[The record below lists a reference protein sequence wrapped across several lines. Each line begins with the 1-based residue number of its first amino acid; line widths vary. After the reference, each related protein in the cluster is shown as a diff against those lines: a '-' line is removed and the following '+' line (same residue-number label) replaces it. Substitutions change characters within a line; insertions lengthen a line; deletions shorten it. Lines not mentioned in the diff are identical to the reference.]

1 MARPNMKVLVVGARA
16 GGITTA
22 YYLELHGHD
31 ITVVERQDGA
41 GLETSFAN
49 AGQLCRYTARPW
61 AAPSVPSMII
71 REFGRTD
78 APYLIH
84 LRADPAMWRWLAKF
98 LLQCRNSKYQ
108 NTRSNLMR
116 LSVHSSNLM
125 DELVK
130 SENIKFDQGRNGV
143 LHLFRDQKSLDHATN
158 DERHIADPA
167 ARGEVLNRDKC
178 ISIEPALGQNPSKFI
193 GGIFHRHEQTG
204 DAHRFTAELSMLL
217 KTRGVKFRYG
227 VNTQQLI
234 SEGDCVFGVTTDQGP
249 IEADAIVISA
259 ASSSAQLLNPAH
271 PKLPIYPVKGYS
283 ITVRTSGF
291 NGAPKIGIQ
300 DHSRKIGF
308 SRLGEQL
315 RAAGTAEFGAR
326 DGALDHAR
334 IEALCN
340 QTRILFPG
348 AGEFET
354 AKTWAGLRPMTPD
367 GAPILGRTKWKNLF
381 VNTGHGSLGWSLACG
396 SSHIVADIVS
406 ERIPTID
413 LSGLT
418 IDRFP

>member
-1 MARPNMKVLVVGARA
+1 MKVLIVGA
-16 GGITTA
+16 GVVGITTA
-22 YYLELHGHD
+22 YYLRADDHE
-31 ITVVERQDGA
+31 ITVIERQTGA

-71 REFGRTD
+71 REFGRAD
-78 APYLIH
+78 APFLVH

-98 LLQCRNSKYQ
+98 LLQCRGSKHQ
-108 NTRSNLMR
+108 TTRSNLMR
-116 LSVHSSNLM
+116 IAVHSANLM

-130 SENIKFDQGRNGV
+130 TENVNFNHERNGV
-143 LHLFRDQKSLDHATN
+143 LHLFRNQKSLDHAT
-158 DERHIADPA
+158 DEERHIKDPEA
-167 ARGEVLNRDKC
+167 HGEALNRDGC
-178 ISIEPALGQNPSKFI
+178 IAIEPALAQNPSQFI

-204 DAHRFTAELSMLL
+204 DAHRFTKELSKLL
-217 KTRGVKFRYG
+217 KTRGVIFRYG
-227 VNTQQLI
+227 VNAQQIL
-234 SEGDCVFGVTTDQGP
+234 SKGNRVSGLSTDQGV
-249 IEADAIVISA
+249 IESDAVVISA
-259 ASSSAQLLNPAH
+259 ANSSAQLLNSAY

-283 ITVRTSGF
+283 ITVQTSGF

-326 DGALDHAR
+326 DDAPDHTR

-367 GAPILGRTKWKNLF
+367 GAPIVGRTKWKNLF

-396 SSHIVADIVS
+396 SSHIIADVVS
-406 ERIPTID
+406 ERTPAID
-413 LSGLT
+413 LTGLT
-418 IDRFP
+418 IDRFA

>member
-1 MARPNMKVLVVGARA
+1 MKVLIVGA
-16 GGITTA
+16 GVVGITTA
-22 YYLELHGHD
+22 YYLRADDHE
-31 ITVVERQDGA
+31 ITVIERQTGA

-71 REFGRTD
+71 REFGRAD
-78 APYLIH
+78 APFLVH

-98 LLQCRNSKYQ
+98 LLQCRGSKHQ
-108 NTRSNLMR
+108 TTRSNLMR
-116 LSVHSSNLM
+116 IAVHSANLM

-130 SENIKFDQGRNGV
+130 TENVNFNHERNGV
-143 LHLFRDQKSLDHATN
+143 LHLFRNQKSLDHAT
-158 DERHIADPA
+158 DEERHVEDPE
-167 ARGEVLNRDKC
+167 ARGEALNRDGC
-178 ISIEPALGQNPSKFI
+178 IAIEPALAQNPSQFI

-204 DAHRFTAELSMLL
+204 DAHRFTKELSKLL
-217 KTRGVKFRYG
+217 KNRGVIFRYG
-227 VNTQQLI
+227 VNAQRIL
-234 SEGDCVFGVTTDQGP
+234 SKGNRVSGLTTDQGV
-249 IEADAIVISA
+249 IESDAVVISA
-259 ASSSAQLLNPAH
+259 ANSSAQLLNSAY

-283 ITVRTSGF
+283 ITVQTSGF

-326 DGALDHAR
+326 DDAPDHTR

-367 GAPILGRTKWKNLF
+367 GAPIVGRTKWKNLF

-396 SSHIVADIVS
+396 SSHIIADVVS
-406 ERIPTID
+406 ERTPTID
-413 LSGLT
+413 LTGLT
-418 IDRFP
+418 IDRFA

>member
-1 MARPNMKVLVVGARA
+1 MKVLIVGA
-16 GGITTA
+16 GVVGITTA
-22 YYLELHGHD
+22 YYLRADGHE
-31 ITVVERQDGA
+31 ITVIERQTGA

-71 REFGRTD
+71 REFGRAD
-78 APYLIH
+78 APFLVH

-98 LLQCRNSKYQ
+98 LLQCRGSKHQ
-108 NTRSNLMR
+108 TTRSNLMR
-116 LSVHSSNLM
+116 IAVHSANLM

-130 SENIKFDQGRNGV
+130 TENVNFNHERNGV
-143 LHLFRDQKSLDHATN
+143 LHLFRNQKSLDHAT
-158 DERHIADPA
+158 DEERHVENRE
-167 ARGEVLNRDKC
+167 ARGEVLNRDGC
-178 ISIEPALGQNPSKFI
+178 ITIEPALAQNPSQFI

-204 DAHRFTAELSMLL
+204 DAHRFTKELSKIL
-217 KTRGVKFRYG
+217 KTRGVIFRYG
-227 VNTQQLI
+227 VNAQQIL
-234 SEGDCVFGVTTDQGP
+234 SKGDRVSGLSTDQGV
-249 IEADAIVISA
+249 IESDAVVISA
-259 ASSSAQLLNPAH
+259 ANSSAQLLNSAY

-283 ITVRTSGF
+283 ITVQTSGF

-326 DGALDHAR
+326 DDAPDHTR

-367 GAPILGRTKWKNLF
+367 GAPIVGRTKWKNLF

-396 SSHIVADIVS
+396 SSHIIADVVS
-406 ERIPTID
+406 ERTPTID
-413 LSGLT
+413 LTGLT
-418 IDRFP
+418 IDRFA

>member
-1 MARPNMKVLVVGARA
+1 MKVLIVGA
-16 GGITTA
+16 GVVGITTA
-22 YYLELHGHD
+22 YYLRADGHE
-31 ITVVERQDGA
+31 ITVIERQTGA

-71 REFGRTD
+71 REFGRAD
-78 APYLIH
+78 APFLVH

-98 LLQCRNSKYQ
+98 LLQCRGSKHQ
-108 NTRSNLMR
+108 TTRSNLMR
-116 LSVHSSNLM
+116 IAVHSANLM

-130 SENIKFDQGRNGV
+130 TENVNFNHERNGV
-143 LHLFRDQKSLDHATN
+143 LHLFRNQKSLDHAT
-158 DERHIADPA
+158 DEERHVEDPE
-167 ARGEVLNRDKC
+167 ARGEALNRDGC
-178 ISIEPALGQNPSKFI
+178 IAIEPALAQNPSQFI

-204 DAHRFTAELSMLL
+204 DAHRFTKELSKLL
-217 KTRGVKFRYG
+217 KARGVIFRYG
-227 VNTQQLI
+227 VNAQRIL
-234 SEGDCVFGVTTDQGP
+234 SKGNRVSGLSTDQGV
-249 IEADAIVISA
+249 IESDAVVISA
-259 ASSSAQLLNPAH
+259 ANSSAQLLNSAY

-283 ITVRTSGF
+283 ITVQTSGF

-326 DGALDHAR
+326 DDAPDHTR

-367 GAPILGRTKWKNLF
+367 GAPIVGRTKWKNRF

-396 SSHIVADIVS
+396 SSHIIADVVS
-406 ERIPTID
+406 ERTPTID
-413 LSGLT
+413 LTGLT
-418 IDRFP
+418 IDRFA

>member
-1 MARPNMKVLVVGARA
+1 MKVLIVGA
-16 GGITTA
+16 GVVGITTA
-22 YYLELHGHD
+22 YYLRADDHE
-31 ITVVERQDGA
+31 ITVIERQTGA

-71 REFGRTD
+71 REFGRAD
-78 APYLIH
+78 APFLVH

-98 LLQCRNSKYQ
+98 LLQCRGSKHQ
-108 NTRSNLMR
+108 TTRSNLMR
-116 LSVHSSNLM
+116 IAVHSANLM

-130 SENIKFDQGRNGV
+130 TENVNFNHERNGV
-143 LHLFRDQKSLDHATN
+143 LHLFRNQKSLDHAT
-158 DERHIADPA
+158 DEERHVENRE
-167 ARGEVLNRDKC
+167 ARGEVLNRDGC
-178 ISIEPALGQNPSKFI
+178 ITIEPALAQNPSQFI

-204 DAHRFTAELSMLL
+204 DAHRFTKELSKIL
-217 KTRGVKFRYG
+217 KTRGVIFRYG
-227 VNTQQLI
+227 VNAQQIL
-234 SEGDCVFGVTTDQGP
+234 SKGDRVSGLSTDQGV
-249 IEADAIVISA
+249 IESDAVVISA
-259 ASSSAQLLNPAH
+259 ANSSAQLLNSAY

-283 ITVRTSGF
+283 ITVQTSGF

-326 DGALDHAR
+326 DGAPDHAR

-367 GAPILGRTKWKNLF
+367 GAPIVGRTKWKNLF

-396 SSHIVADIVS
+396 SSHIIADVVS
-406 ERIPTID
+406 ERTPAID
-413 LSGLT
+413 LTGLT
-418 IDRFP
+418 IDRFA

>member
-1 MARPNMKVLVVGARA
+1 MKVLIVGA
-16 GGITTA
+16 GVVGITTA
-22 YYLELHGHD
+22 YYLRADDHE
-31 ITVVERQDGA
+31 ITVIERQTGA

-71 REFGRTD
+71 REFGRAD
-78 APYLIH
+78 APFLVH

-98 LLQCRNSKYQ
+98 LLQCRGSKHQ
-108 NTRSNLMR
+108 TTRSNLMR
-116 LSVHSSNLM
+116 IAVHSANLM

-130 SENIKFDQGRNGV
+130 TENVNFNHERNGV
-143 LHLFRDQKSLDHATN
+143 LHLFRNQKSLDHAT
-158 DERHIADPA
+158 DEERHVENRE
-167 ARGEVLNRDKC
+167 ARGEVLNRDGC
-178 ISIEPALGQNPSKFI
+178 ITIEPALAQNPSQFI

-204 DAHRFTAELSMLL
+204 DAHRFTKELSKIL
-217 KTRGVKFRYG
+217 KTRGVIFRYG
-227 VNTQQLI
+227 VNAQQIL
-234 SEGDCVFGVTTDQGP
+234 SKGDRVSGLSTDQGV
-249 IEADAIVISA
+249 IESDAVVISA
-259 ASSSAQLLNPAH
+259 ANSSAQLLNSAY

-283 ITVRTSGF
+283 ITVQTSGF

-326 DGALDHAR
+326 DGAPDHAR

-367 GAPILGRTKWKNLF
+367 GAPIVGRTKWKNLF

-396 SSHIVADIVS
+396 SSHIIADVVS
-406 ERIPTID
+406 ERTPTID
-413 LSGLT
+413 LTGLT
-418 IDRFP
+418 IDRFA

>member
-1 MARPNMKVLVVGARA
+1 MKVLIVGA
-16 GGITTA
+16 GVVGITTA
-22 YYLELHGHD
+22 YYLRADDHE
-31 ITVVERQDGA
+31 ITVIERQTGA

-71 REFGRTD
+71 REFGRAD
-78 APYLIH
+78 APFLVH

-98 LLQCRNSKYQ
+98 LLQYRHSKHQ
-108 NTRSNLMR
+108 TTRSNLMR
-116 LSVHSSNLM
+116 IAVHSANLM

-130 SENIKFDQGRNGV
+130 TENVNFNHERNGV
-143 LHLFRDQKSLDHATN
+143 LHLFRNQKSLDHAT
-158 DERHIADPA
+158 DEERHVEDPE
-167 ARGEVLNRDKC
+167 ARGEALNRDGC
-178 ISIEPALGQNPSKFI
+178 IAIEPALAQNPSQFI

-204 DAHRFTAELSMLL
+204 DAHRFTKELSKLL
-217 KTRGVKFRYG
+217 KTRGVIFRYG
-227 VNTQQLI
+227 VNAQRIL
-234 SEGDCVFGVTTDQGP
+234 SKGNRVSGLSTDQGV
-249 IEADAIVISA
+249 IESDAVVISA
-259 ASSSAQLLNPAH
+259 ANSSAQLLNSAY

-283 ITVRTSGF
+283 ITVQTSGF

-326 DGALDHAR
+326 DGAPDHAR

-367 GAPILGRTKWKNLF
+367 GAPIVGRTKWKNLF

-396 SSHIVADIVS
+396 SSHIIADVVS
-406 ERIPTID
+406 ERTPAID
-413 LSGLT
+413 LTGLT
-418 IDRFP
+418 IDRFA

>member
-1 MARPNMKVLVVGARA
+1 MKVLVVGA
-16 GGITTA
+16 GVVGITTA

-116 LSVHSSNLM
+116 LAVHSSNLM

-158 DERHIADPA
+158 DERRIADPA

-204 DAHRFTAELSMLL
+204 DAHRFTEKLSMLL

-283 ITVRTSGF
+283 ITVQTSGF

-315 RAAGTAEFGAR
+315 RVAGTAEFGAR
-326 DGALDHAR
+326 DGAPDHAR
-334 IEALCN
+334 IEALYS
-340 QTRILFPG
+340 RARALFPG

-367 GAPILGRTKWKNLF
+367 GAPVLGRTKWKNLF

>member
-1 MARPNMKVLVVGARA
+1 MKVLVVGA
-16 GGITTA
+16 GVVGITTA

-300 DHSRKIGF
+300 DHTRKIGF

-315 RAAGTAEFGAR
+315 RVAGTAEFGAR
-326 DGALDHAR
+326 DGAPAHAR
-334 IEALCN
+334 IEALYDRAR
-340 QTRILFPG
+340 TLFPG
-348 AGEFET
+348 AGDFET

-396 SSHIVADIVS
+396 SSHIVADIIS
-406 ERIPTID
+406 ERIPTIH

>member
-1 MARPNMKVLVVGARA
+1 MKVLIVGA
-16 GGITTA
+16 GVVGITTA
-22 YYLELHGHD
+22 YYLRADDHE
-31 ITVVERQDGA
+31 ITVIERQTGA

-71 REFGRTD
+71 REFGRAD
-78 APYLIH
+78 APFLVH

-98 LLQCRNSKYQ
+98 LLQCRDSKHQ
-108 NTRSNLMR
+108 TTRSNLMR
-116 LSVHSSNLM
+116 IAVHSANLM

-130 SENIKFDQGRNGV
+130 TENVNFNHERNGV
-143 LHLFRDQKSLDHATN
+143 LHLFRNQKSLDHAT
-158 DERHIADPA
+158 DEERHVEDPE
-167 ARGEVLNRDKC
+167 ARGEALNRDGC
-178 ISIEPALGQNPSKFI
+178 IAIEPALAQNPSQFI

-204 DAHRFTAELSMLL
+204 DAHRFTKELSKLL
-217 KTRGVKFRYG
+217 KTRGVIFRYG
-227 VNTQQLI
+227 VNAQQIL
-234 SEGDCVFGVTTDQGP
+234 SKGNRVSGLSTDQGV
-249 IEADAIVISA
+249 IESDAVVISA
-259 ASSSAQLLNPAH
+259 ANSSAQLLNSAY

-283 ITVRTSGF
+283 ITVQTSGF

-326 DGALDHAR
+326 DGAPDHAR

-367 GAPILGRTKWKNLF
+367 GAPIVGRTKWKNLF

-396 SSHIVADIVS
+396 SSHIIADVVS
-406 ERIPTID
+406 ERTPAID
-413 LSGLT
+413 LTGLT
-418 IDRFP
+418 IDRFA

>member
-1 MARPNMKVLVVGARA
+1 MKVLIVGA
-16 GGITTA
+16 GVVGITTA
-22 YYLELHGHD
+22 YYLRADGHE
-31 ITVVERQDGA
+31 ITVIERQTGA

-71 REFGRTD
+71 REFGRAD
-78 APYLIH
+78 APFLVH

-98 LLQCRNSKYQ
+98 LLQCRGSKHQ
-108 NTRSNLMR
+108 TTRSNLMR
-116 LSVHSSNLM
+116 IAVHSANLM

-130 SENIKFDQGRNGV
+130 TENVNFNHERNGV
-143 LHLFRDQKSLDHATN
+143 LHLFRNQKSLDHAT
-158 DERHIADPA
+158 DEERHVENRE
-167 ARGEVLNRDKC
+167 ARGEVLNRDGC
-178 ISIEPALGQNPSKFI
+178 ITIEPALAQNPSQFI

-204 DAHRFTAELSMLL
+204 DAHRFTKELSKIL
-217 KTRGVKFRYG
+217 KTRGVIFRYG
-227 VNTQQLI
+227 VNAQQIL
-234 SEGDCVFGVTTDQGP
+234 SKGNRVSGLSTDQGV
-249 IEADAIVISA
+249 IESDAVVISA
-259 ASSSAQLLNPAH
+259 ANSSAQLLNSAY

-283 ITVRTSGF
+283 ITVQTSGF

-326 DGALDHAR
+326 DDAPDHTR

-367 GAPILGRTKWKNLF
+367 GAPIVGRTKWKNLF

-396 SSHIVADIVS
+396 SSHIIADVVS
-406 ERIPTID
+406 ERTPTID
-413 LSGLT
+413 LTGLT
-418 IDRFP
+418 IDRFA

>member
-1 MARPNMKVLVVGARA
+1 
-16 GGITTA
+16 
-22 YYLELHGHD
+22 
-31 ITVVERQDGA
+31 
-41 GLETSFAN
+41 
-49 AGQLCRYTARPW
+49 
-61 AAPSVPSMII
+61 
-71 REFGRTD
+71 
-78 APYLIH
+78 
-84 LRADPAMWRWLAKF
+84 
-98 LLQCRNSKYQ
+98 
-108 NTRSNLMR
+108 MR

-217 KTRGVKFRYG
+217 KTRGVMFRYG
-227 VNTQQLI
+227 VNAQQLI

-283 ITVRTSGF
+283 ITVQTAGF

-315 RAAGTAEFGAR
+315 RVAGTAEFGAR
-326 DGALDHAR
+326 DGAPDHAR
-334 IEALCN
+334 IEALYDRAR
-340 QTRILFPG
+340 TLFPG

-396 SSHIVADIVS
+396 SSHIVADIIS
-406 ERIPTID
+406 ERIPTIH

>member
-1 MARPNMKVLVVGARA
+1 MKVLIVGA
-16 GGITTA
+16 GVVGITTA
-22 YYLELHGHD
+22 YYLRADGHE
-31 ITVVERQDGA
+31 ITVIERQTGA

-71 REFGRTD
+71 REFGRAD
-78 APYLIH
+78 APFLVH

-98 LLQCRNSKYQ
+98 LLQCRGSKHQ
-108 NTRSNLMR
+108 TTRSNLMR
-116 LSVHSSNLM
+116 IAVHSANLM

-130 SENIKFDQGRNGV
+130 TENVNFNHERNGV
-143 LHLFRDQKSLDHATN
+143 LHLFRNQKSLDHAT
-158 DERHIADPA
+158 DEERHVENRE
-167 ARGEVLNRDKC
+167 ARGEVLNRDGC
-178 ISIEPALGQNPSKFI
+178 ITIEPALAQNPSQFI

-204 DAHRFTAELSMLL
+204 DAHRFTKELSKLL
-217 KTRGVKFRYG
+217 KTRGVIFRYG
-227 VNTQQLI
+227 VNAQQIL
-234 SEGDCVFGVTTDQGP
+234 SKGDRVSGLSTDQGV
-249 IEADAIVISA
+249 IESDAVVISA
-259 ASSSAQLLNPAH
+259 ANSSAQLLNSAY

-283 ITVRTSGF
+283 ITVQTSGF

-326 DGALDHAR
+326 DDAPDHTR

-367 GAPILGRTKWKNLF
+367 GAPIVGRTKWKNLF

-396 SSHIVADIVS
+396 SSHIIADVVS
-406 ERIPTID
+406 ERTPTID
-413 LSGLT
+413 LTGLT
-418 IDRFP
+418 IDRFA

>member
-1 MARPNMKVLVVGARA
+1 MKVLIVGA
-16 GGITTA
+16 GVVGITTA
-22 YYLELHGHD
+22 YYLRADGHE
-31 ITVVERQDGA
+31 ITVIERQTGA

-71 REFGRTD
+71 REFGRAD
-78 APYLIH
+78 APFLVH

-98 LLQCRNSKYQ
+98 LLQCRGSKHQ
-108 NTRSNLMR
+108 TTRSNLMR
-116 LSVHSSNLM
+116 IAVHSANLM

-130 SENIKFDQGRNGV
+130 TENVNFNHERNGV
-143 LHLFRDQKSLDHATN
+143 LHLFRNQKSLDHAT
-158 DERHIADPA
+158 DEERHVEDPEA
-167 ARGEVLNRDKC
+167 HGEALNRDGC
-178 ISIEPALGQNPSKFI
+178 IAIEPALAQNPSQFI

-204 DAHRFTAELSMLL
+204 DAHRFTKELSKIL
-217 KTRGVKFRYG
+217 KTRGVIFRYG
-227 VNTQQLI
+227 VNAQQIL
-234 SEGDCVFGVTTDQGP
+234 SKGDRVSGLSTDQGV
-249 IEADAIVISA
+249 IESDAVVISA
-259 ASSSAQLLNPAH
+259 ANSSAQLLNSAY

-283 ITVRTSGF
+283 ITVQTSGF

-326 DGALDHAR
+326 DGAPDHAR

-367 GAPILGRTKWKNLF
+367 GAPIVGRTKWKNLF

-396 SSHIVADIVS
+396 SSHIIADVVS
-406 ERIPTID
+406 ERTPAID
-413 LSGLT
+413 LTGLT
-418 IDRFP
+418 IDRFA

>member
-1 MARPNMKVLVVGARA
+1 MKVLIVGA
-16 GGITTA
+16 GVVGITTA
-22 YYLELHGHD
+22 YYLRADDHE
-31 ITVVERQDGA
+31 ITVIERQTGA

-71 REFGRTD
+71 REFGRAD
-78 APYLIH
+78 APFLVH

-98 LLQCRNSKYQ
+98 LLQCRGSKHRT
-108 NTRSNLMR
+108 TRSNLMR
-116 LSVHSSNLM
+116 IAVHSANLM

-130 SENIKFDQGRNGV
+130 TENVNFNHERNGV
-143 LHLFRDQKSLDHATN
+143 LHLFRNQKSLDHAT
-158 DERHIADPA
+158 DEERHVEDPE
-167 ARGEVLNRDKC
+167 ARGEALNRDGC
-178 ISIEPALGQNPSKFI
+178 IAIEPALAQNPSQFI

-204 DAHRFTAELSMLL
+204 DAHRFTKELSKLL
-217 KTRGVKFRYG
+217 KTRGVIFRYG
-227 VNTQQLI
+227 VNAQQIL
-234 SEGDCVFGVTTDQGP
+234 SKGNRVSGLSTDQGV
-249 IEADAIVISA
+249 IESDAVVISA
-259 ASSSAQLLNPAH
+259 ANSSAQLLNSAY

-283 ITVRTSGF
+283 ITVQTSGF

-326 DGALDHAR
+326 DGAPDHAR

-367 GAPILGRTKWKNLF
+367 GAPIVGRTKWKNLF

-396 SSHIVADIVS
+396 SSHIIADVVS
-406 ERIPTID
+406 ERTPAID
-413 LSGLT
+413 LTGLT
-418 IDRFP
+418 IDRFA

>member
-1 MARPNMKVLVVGARA
+1 MKVLIVGA
-16 GGITTA
+16 GVVGITTA
-22 YYLELHGHD
+22 YYLRADDHE
-31 ITVVERQDGA
+31 ITVIERQTGA

-71 REFGRTD
+71 REFGRAD
-78 APYLIH
+78 APFLVH

-98 LLQCRNSKYQ
+98 LLQCRSSKHQ
-108 NTRSNLMR
+108 TTRSNLMR
-116 LSVHSSNLM
+116 IAVHSANLM

-130 SENIKFDQGRNGV
+130 TENVNFNHERNGV
-143 LHLFRDQKSLDHATN
+143 LHLFRNQKSLDHAT
-158 DERHIADPA
+158 DEERHVENRE
-167 ARGEVLNRDKC
+167 ARGEVLNRDGC
-178 ISIEPALGQNPSKFI
+178 ITIEPALAQNPSQFI

-204 DAHRFTAELSMLL
+204 DAHRFTKELSKIL
-217 KTRGVKFRYG
+217 KTRGVIFRYG
-227 VNTQQLI
+227 VNAQQIL
-234 SEGDCVFGVTTDQGP
+234 SKGDRVSGLSTDQGV
-249 IEADAIVISA
+249 IESDAVVISA
-259 ASSSAQLLNPAH
+259 ANSSAQLLNSAY

-283 ITVRTSGF
+283 ITVQTSGF

-326 DGALDHAR
+326 DDAPDHTR

-367 GAPILGRTKWKNLF
+367 GAPIVGRTKWKNLF

-396 SSHIVADIVS
+396 SSHIIADVVS
-406 ERIPTID
+406 ERTPAID
-413 LSGLT
+413 LTGLT
-418 IDRFP
+418 IDRFA

>member
-1 MARPNMKVLVVGARA
+1 MKVLIVGA
-16 GGITTA
+16 GVVGITTA
-22 YYLELHGHD
+22 YYLRADDHE
-31 ITVVERQDGA
+31 ITVIERQTGA

-71 REFGRTD
+71 REFGRAD
-78 APYLIH
+78 APFLVH

-98 LLQCRNSKYQ
+98 LLQCRHSKHQ
-108 NTRSNLMR
+108 TTRSNLMR
-116 LSVHSSNLM
+116 IAVHSANLM

-130 SENIKFDQGRNGV
+130 TENVNFNHERNGV
-143 LHLFRDQKSLDHATN
+143 LHLFRNQKSLDHAT
-158 DERHIADPA
+158 DEERHVENRE
-167 ARGEVLNRDKC
+167 ARGEVLNRDGC
-178 ISIEPALGQNPSKFI
+178 ITIEPALAQNPSQFI

-204 DAHRFTAELSMLL
+204 DAHRFTKELSKIL
-217 KTRGVKFRYG
+217 KTRGVIFRYG
-227 VNTQQLI
+227 VNAQQIL
-234 SEGDCVFGVTTDQGP
+234 SKGDRVSGLSTDQGV
-249 IEADAIVISA
+249 IESDAVVISA
-259 ASSSAQLLNPAH
+259 ANSSAQLLNSAY

-283 ITVRTSGF
+283 ITVQTSGF

-326 DGALDHAR
+326 DDAPDHTR

-367 GAPILGRTKWKNLF
+367 GAPIVGRTKWKNLF

-396 SSHIVADIVS
+396 SSHIIADVVS
-406 ERIPTID
+406 ERTPTID
-413 LSGLT
+413 LTGLT
-418 IDRFP
+418 IDRFA